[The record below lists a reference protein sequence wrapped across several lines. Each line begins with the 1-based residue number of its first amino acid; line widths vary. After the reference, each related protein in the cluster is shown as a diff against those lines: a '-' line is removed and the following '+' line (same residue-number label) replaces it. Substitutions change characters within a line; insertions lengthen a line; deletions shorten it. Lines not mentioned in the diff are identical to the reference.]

1 MQICVSNVYMHAHTH
16 TNFMTCGISL
26 GKTGAAKSDRTQ
38 EKARVNQSAVMEHKS
53 HQPDRPIV
61 FQKSQM
67 ILDEEQATGDATF
80 SDYHETAFIVL
91 IW

>member
-1 MQICVSNVYMHAHTH
+1 
-16 TNFMTCGISL
+16 MTCGISL

-38 EKARVNQSAVMEHKS
+38 EKARLDQSAAMEYKS

-67 ILDEEQATGDATF
+67 ILAEEQAMGDVTF
-80 SDYHETAFIVL
+80 SDYPETSLIVL
-91 IW
+91 I